1 MVVFVIPGNM
11 GGYIQIPPILNALE
25 NYTDY
30 LNSQQ
35 QTTHVYL
42 EAFGF
47 DFEA

>member
-11 GGYIQIPPILNALE
+11 GGYIQLPPVFNALE

-30 LNSQQ
+30 LNGKQQ
-35 QTTHVYL
+35 GVHVYL
-42 EAFGF
+42 EAYGF